1 MPSPTLAKIRERF
14 PDLDNVPDNEL
25 TVRIGNTYPKLLDE
39 DEELASEYKG
49 YTEFTLGGAAS
60 QVGQKV
66 SMGAPQLLGKIVWG
80 AAEGLTAPVAGDFS
94 LSDMGVFGLIKAAGK
109 FFGKDVDVTGAAN
122 QYAKEVADEADNQLR
137 KVSEGGR
144 VMTLLGEYDI
154 EGTESEMPTEGE
166 RFLGNVGLT
175 AATVLPTLAA
185 APLGKAAVLT
195 AAGTTTFGSTFS
207 EARRQYEEDGDPN
220 SNQKALGIATIDGAK
235 TALVTFIGG
244 QIAGKLGASDVDN
257 LLVAGASQEFRLG
270 FKEFVKRIGFGAP
283 VEGVEEA
290 IDEGISAAIAQAT
303 YNPEAD
309 IGEAFGE
316 AFYAGLILGG
326 IGGNVQYTSD
336 FFAARKQAK
345 ELEASGAT
353 RTAEK
358 VLEAA
363 SKAVQEKMLNEM
375 SYVPAGF
382 EKEPAAP
389 LPAAPAKP
397 AVPAPAEPAA
407 RKSEPKAEPAVAEE
421 EVGTLDPVLIPL
433 PEELDEV
440 PDVGVP
446 SPEVEVKI
454 QEAEAE
460 ADATITAEDIDEIAE
475 QLVAAELGLEPV
487 VPASPEQQ
495 EVINGLSTDQK
506 GKLDEAVI
514 EARNTMAL
522 YEGKPE
528 KWNQIVSDARAR
540 RAAFSGQPAP
550 AAANLTKPEP
560 VDDLSED
567 TGADSAEAA
576 KDVASQE
583 SIDSR
588 ASLTAK
594 LERMAQPPSKI
605 KSAGKFLWSEQQG
618 GKGNRGEP
626 YTNKPKDVKKKNGDF
641 EQDGS
646 EAVAEFKQ
654 EVESLAEREGVSAD
668 SILSEIKQSVLDKA
682 LAQKPTR
689 GAKLQ
694 SDRSKA
700 AREFLDLPAGEVD
713 ILDDQLS
720 LVGTITVPV
729 ARGKVLTGD
738 SKEKAP
744 AEYDGIDRFG
754 EAANRLSTFYSK
766 EAGAIL
772 NRVPVKKL
780 RGTAATPVDAAVA
793 AINENNGT
801 NITIDEYWDLMANA
815 IERRIAQSE
824 NKKKTSKGSG
834 GSSAE
839 GDGSL
844 AKAVEGGT
852 DYGSGSTAV
861 PASSVTVNDTFTYK
875 GTTHTV
881 VEASHDSELGQ
892 TTIVVDDGQRNY
904 SDIVTSKE
912 NLSFEDYT
920 TTEAESAQQQ
930 HEDVTKEVIA
940 EPSDAGDTDVP
951 FASVPAEIFHGVAIP
966 AATNESEQNVLE
978 RIKNL
983 IPKIQ
988 KRLGGAKV
996 RNILVNRKETLP
1008 AFSGARGGDFGSIHI
1023 NPEVILAMESKGIAN
1038 LEDILVEEIIHN
1050 YNGLAIF
1057 HRWNEA
1063 GRTGTFTEYYEEMM
1077 SGVYN
1082 EMSVNEIA
1090 ETVFYYGD
1098 QIKGDRVAIAEEYLR
1113 ISLQRKLT
1121 GSINEDLF
1129 GRKMDNGGFL
1139 SQVMEILSRF
1149 WNGLTRGLMIK
1160 SPRIRQLKKRIRRM
1174 MKDERVTFPVI
1185 DGAKLTFTSA
1195 SSGRQFQPDLFN
1207 PAAGSEGRGLEGE
1220 QSVVTVSTRE
1230 YEETL
1235 TKESRSEHNHGDFM
1249 EALFSMS
1256 YIELQQM
1263 DNIFQGKGS
1272 TTIPASD
1279 AAFMQPQKNTSVPL
1293 PEQFY
1298 ESAYVLVHKKLNE
1311 RQDLDDLQRDQALW
1325 FIYSR
1330 LLNDA
1335 RGFLVKKKRFDE
1347 SGMKVLRDYPLNA
1360 KIGDRLKDY
1369 RRFSKGLTKR
1379 QIPSSDGL
1387 VTLDIPV
1394 ELEGSSEGSTF
1405 YDLVANPMVESPDLE
1420 LINDELLRYINEAQS
1435 SLSGNEKD
1443 ALLFGFEENFKY
1455 GWVSKFAKQRGV
1467 SRSAAHQI
1475 WQDTQEKM
1483 ALQLAVK
1490 KDLDVQ
1496 IGKDFPKKLEEKVRK
1511 VQEAYNLLDETRQTE
1526 RQAEESAAAK
1536 QRIKELTAEEVKEP
1550 MTPVNTP
1557 RSVEVTPA
1565 GEVISVAADIT
1576 NPNIRRILKLPEL
1589 KRDEE
1594 GRIVNEPS
1602 TDPTLERKTPRKI
1615 TAASLPPEMLIGV
1628 KERAEQIKA
1637 RDAAEYRADEDVA
1650 ADDSLERS
1658 DSRREE
1664 VKDRMDAASENTTN
1678 WFDEAKEK
1686 LSEFLELTKTLTRQY
1701 ENLDPKKHADVVEVL
1716 RQFEATQESSQA
1728 RAVSGLRAIFDGLTN
1743 EQRQFF
1749 TDILIYRDL
1758 QQSIKNGLY
1767 QNNKGLPFGFQSAA
1781 EVDLV
1786 LAEAET
1792 SLSVPKNQKVRD
1804 ALARRKDILEG
1815 LTSDLQR
1822 RKLLPETLT
1831 DAESYFHRITLEY
1844 RNAQKSE
1851 SFTEKTDVRTN
1862 RKGFQKKRKGSEK
1875 DYTTDFLES
1884 ELEVLS
1890 QGYAQVTTHD
1900 TLARLDKMIN
1910 QKSTMKDLAKKDNE
1924 IALTKVVPLGDV
1936 DSFYKP
1942 FNKNISIGISQIQK
1956 LIANGSINVPA
1967 RFTDVS
1973 ESLVDG
1979 VKHTDTFLFLK
1990 HLMDTNSSGAGYAG
2004 MVFKAIRAKEA
2015 AVKTALGDDFKT
2027 WRDVANANKELAV
2040 WQPEEGNFLYR
2051 GTVASDAALVKWYE
2065 GANKGD
2071 TTTISEKDLRKQL
2084 VLGGRK
2090 AEWVIPVE
2098 IARQLDQLTPPAP
2111 KAKVVQWAQYLSAG
2125 GQAQWKFWKLFNPFG
2140 FIKYELNNMTGDAD
2154 VAFAYDP
2161 KIFTYAKQ
2169 AYNDLY
2175 DFHIHKK
2182 PLSKD
2187 MEDLMKKG
2195 VLGSGYML
2203 QDLAEMKP
2211 ELAVEAMFDNF
2222 TDGLKKKSNWF
2233 KQFTQNYTKKVTTF
2247 NQVREDTLRL
2257 AAYRYF
2263 QDKLETGADVF
2274 GASNPD
2280 ELAMIPNKKDRSAKM
2295 ARELLGDY
2303 GALSVSGKWL
2313 RQHLFP
2319 FWSWMEINAP
2329 RYVKMMKNAKLENK
2343 SGAAGRM
2350 AGVAGKKAV
2359 TQTAKFALLAS
2370 TLPFFV
2376 NLWNRFFIEAGFADE
2391 EDKLVQDARNQQH
2404 LLLYSTSEG
2413 RVLSLKMQGALT
2425 DALEWFGA
2433 GSFFATATNV
2443 AFTDETAA
2451 DAAEQF
2457 FTEGEY
2463 WKGPLN
2469 RLGGSLT
2476 PVIKLPVEVGFQRK
2490 MFPDVTKPSP
2500 MRDTTAYILQNAE
2513 ANWAMMGVNALY
2525 QLGQNFPSS
2534 GIAGSGNPAR
2544 SLWSFVGYTTDSG
2557 ESAYNYIRSKAF
2569 DFYEEKEGPQGG
2581 FTTTNKQDA
2590 LYYYKKAK
2598 KYGDEGSA
2606 ETWKQKYFD
2615 LGGTRAGMKRSVTT
2629 SHPLGKAKKHKKE
2642 FMRGLTNTEKD
2653 ILKRA
2658 EKWHRETMR

>member
-14 PDLDNVPDNEL
+14 PDLDDVPDNEL

-66 SMGAPQLLGKIVWG
+66 SMGAFPLLGKIGWG
-80 AAEGLTAPVAGDFS
+80 AVEGLTAPVAGDFS

-166 RFLGNVGLT
+166 RRLGNVGLT
-175 AATVLPTLAA
+175 AATILPTLAA
-185 APLGKAAVLT
+185 APAGTAAVLT
-195 AAGTTTFGSTFS
+195 AAGATTFGSTFS
-207 EARRQYEEDGDPN
+207 EARRKYEEDGDPN

-235 TALVTFIGG
+235 TALITFIGG

-326 IGGNVQYTSD
+326 IGGSVQYTSD

-345 ELEASGAT
+345 ELEASGST

-382 EKEPAAP
+382 EGEPAAP

-397 AVPAPAEPAA
+397 APATSPADPVSRES
-407 RKSEPKAEPAVAEE
+407 KPKPSPAVAREAA
-421 EVGTLDPVLIPL
+421 GTLDPVVIPL
-433 PEELDEV
+433 PESVDEV
-440 PDVGVP
+440 LDLGVP
-446 SPEVEVKI
+446 SPEVDIKI

-460 ADATITAEDIDEIAE
+460 ADATITADDIDEIAE
-475 QLVAAELGLEPV
+475 QLVAVELGLEPV

-495 EVINGLSTDQK
+495 GVIDGLSTEQK
-506 GKLDEAVI
+506 GQLDEAVI
-514 EARNTMAL
+514 EARNNMSL
-522 YEGKPE
+522 YEGQPA

-540 RAAFSGQPAP
+540 RAALSGQPAP
-550 AAANLTKPEP
+550 TAENLTKPEP
-560 VDDLSED
+560 VDDVSED
-567 TGADSAEAA
+567 TSTASIEEAKGA
-576 KDVASQE
+576 ASQE
-583 SIDSR
+583 GTDGR

-594 LERMAQPPSKI
+594 LERMAQPPSRLN
-605 KSAGKFLWSEQQG
+605 SAGKFLWSEERG
-618 GKGNRGEP
+618 GKGNKGEL

-641 EQDGS
+641 EQGGA
-646 EAVAEFKQ
+646 EALAEFRQ

-754 EAANRLSTFYSK
+754 EAANRLSTLYSK

-772 NRVPVKKL
+772 KRVPVKKL

-834 GSSAE
+834 GSSVE
-839 GDGSL
+839 VEGSL
-844 AKAVEGGT
+844 AKAIEGGT
-852 DYGSGSTAV
+852 DYGSGSAAV

-904 SDIVTSKE
+904 SDIVTSKKD
-912 NLSFEDYT
+912 LSFEDYT

-930 HEDVTKEVIA
+930 HEDVTEEVIT
-940 EPSDAGDTDVP
+940 EPSDADVP

-1050 YNGLAIF
+1050 YNGLAIY

-1063 GRTGTFTEYYEEMM
+1063 GRTGTFTEYYEDMM

-1090 ETVFYYGD
+1090 ETVFYYGE
-1098 QIKGDRVAIAEEYLR
+1098 QIKGDRVAIAEEYIR

-1129 GRKMDNGGFL
+1129 GRKIDNGGFL

-1207 PAAGSEGRGLEGE
+1207 PAAGGEGRGLEGE

-1235 TKESRSEHNHGDFM
+1235 TKESRSEHNTGDFM

-1279 AAFMQPQKNTSVPL
+1279 AAFMQPQQNTSVPL

-1298 ESAYVLVHKKLNE
+1298 ESAYVLVHKKLSE
-1311 RQDLDDLQRDQALW
+1311 RQDLDDLQRDQALY

-1335 RGFLVKKKRFDE
+1335 RGFILKKKRFEE
-1347 SGMKVLRDYPLNA
+1347 SGMQVLKGFAVNG
-1360 KIGDRLKDY
+1360 KINSTLISY
-1369 RRFSKGLTKR
+1369 RRFAKGLTKR

-1387 VTLDIPV
+1387 VTLDVPI
-1394 ELEGSSEGSTF
+1394 ELEGSSESSTF
-1405 YDLVANPMVESPDLE
+1405 HDLVANPMAKSPDLE

-1496 IGKDFPKKLEEKVRK
+1496 IGKDFPEKLEAKVRK

-1526 RQAEESAAAK
+1526 KQAEESAAAK

-1550 MTPVNTP
+1550 VTPINTP

-1594 GRIVNEPS
+1594 GRIVNEP
-1602 TDPTLERKTPRKI
+1602 TTKPILERKTPRKI
-1615 TAASLPPEMLIGV
+1615 TAASLPPEMLTGV

-1781 EVDLV
+1781 EVDFV

-1815 LTSDLQR
+1815 LTSDLQS

-1844 RNAQKSE
+1844 RNAKKSE

-1936 DSFYKP
+1936 DAFYKP

-1967 RFTDVS
+1967 RFTDVA

-2027 WRDVANANKELAV
+2027 WRDVAKANKELAV

-2280 ELAMIPNKKDRSAKM
+2280 ELAMIPSKKDRSAKM

-2329 RYVKMMKNAKLENK
+2329 RYVKMMRNAKLENK

-2581 FTTTNKQDA
+2581 FTTTNEQDA